1 MTRKWRSL
9 AQLCNITS
17 FICLLSV
24 LTLLWVRSRWNNGA
38 LALIINI
45 REYLGFEPFT
55 IFHRAMRNQHG
66 NKIQIQKNV
75 LGKPNLSFKMT
86 MTQAN
91 ISFVIKILAFSGLEC
106 LHGLN
111 QIPKYHREIPNSLYK
126 LTNFLLLQKLFVCD
140 SPVNSPAKFHW
151 VLTRL
156 ANCYSNFILS
166 YLILICLLYTC
177 TRVAF
182 HCFLFVSWYGTYST
196 YVSRYYIQNFIP
208 WTSVSRCE
216 NENTKREILEKW
228 KYDSLF

>member
-1 MTRKWRSL
+1 MYS
-9 AQLCNITS
+9 AN
-17 FICLLSV
+17 
-24 LTLLWVRSRWNNGA
+24 
-38 LALIINI
+38 
-45 REYLGFEPFT
+45 P
-55 IFHRAMRNQHG
+55 IF
-66 NKIQIQKNV
+66 
-75 LGKPNLSFKMT
+75 SFKMT

-111 QIPKYHREIPNSLYK
+111 QIPKYHREIQNSLYK

-182 HCFLFVSWYGTYST
+182 HCFLFVSCYETYST

-208 WTSVSRCE
+208 
-216 NENTKREILEKW
+216 
-228 KYDSLF
+228 